1 MPGNIGNTSN
11 NGNMKTIA
19 NTNYYNKQEA
29 AEIIGVSVANL
40 NARIV
45 ATRVDGY
52 RLGKAKHYTE
62 EQIKTLAEYRKP
74 ATQ

>member
-1 MPGNIGNTSN
+1 
-11 NGNMKTIA
+11 MKTIC

-29 AEIIGVSVANL
+29 AARIGVSISNL

-52 RLGKAKHYTE
+52 RFGRSKHYTE
-62 EQIKTLAEYRKP
+62 EQIKTLAEYRK
-74 ATQ
+74 AAAE

>member
-1 MPGNIGNTSN
+1 
-11 NGNMKTIA
+11 MKTIA
-19 NTNYYNKQEA
+19 NTKYYSKQEA
-29 AEIIGVSVANL
+29 ADLIGLSLSQL

-62 EQIKTLAEYRKP
+62 EQIKTLAEYKP
-74 ATQ
+74 RTL

>member
-1 MPGNIGNTSN
+1 
-11 NGNMKTIA
+11 MKTIA
-19 NTNYYNKQEA
+19 NTKYYNKQEA
-29 AEIIGVSVANL
+29 AALIGVSVSQL

-62 EQIKTLAEYRKP
+62 DQIKTLAEYRK
-74 ATQ
+74 AAAQ

>member
-1 MPGNIGNTSN
+1 
-11 NGNMKTIA
+11 MKTIA

-29 AEIIGVSVANL
+29 AALIGVSVSQL

-52 RLGKAKHYTE
+52 RFGKAKHYTE
-62 EQIKTLAEYRKP
+62 EQIKTLAEYKRN
-74 ATQ
+74 TL

>member
-1 MPGNIGNTSN
+1 
-11 NGNMKTIA
+11 MKTIA

-29 AEIIGVSVANL
+29 AALIGVSVSNL

-52 RLGKAKHYTE
+52 RFGRSKHYTE
-62 EQIKTLAEYRKP
+62 EQIKTLAEYRKT
-74 ATQ
+74 AAQ